1 MRHLSAVIFIGL
13 AAFPVGADQPKAA
26 LDKKEKPAVTLKV
39 GDAAPALKASKWLQ
53 GDAVK
58 GFKKD
63 HVYVVEFWATWCGP
77 CIAMMPHL
85 AELQQTYKN
94 KGVTV
99 IGYTAKD
106 ENNTEEKAA
115 AFVKK
120 RGAKLKYTFAY
131 SDDRDTYDAWMK
143 AAGRDGIPCS
153 FVVNKEGKIAFVGH
167 PLFLGV
173 LLPKVLAGAK
183 PQAISDEMGKVKEE
197 SQAVNDALF
206 PDHKVGLQKLKEFEA
221 KYPALANNPMSVRV
235 KLSLLPKV
243 GKVDEA
249 KQLAEALVKKAVERE
264 DAPGLHQVSALL
276 RLGSGKESKDL
287 LAVAVKAA
295 EAMVRVAGDKD
306 ATALLNLAST
316 YSVAGEKAKARQSAQ
331 KAIKAAASE
340 PAARKEYVEKEAKKI
355 LEEKDGKK

>member
-1 MRHLSAVIFIGL
+1 MKRLSVSVALAVL
-13 AAFPVGADQPKAA
+13 AAPAFADQP
-26 LDKKEKPAVTLKV
+26 KPAVTLKV
-39 GDAAPALKASKWLQ
+39 GDAAPALKVTKWLQ
-53 GDAVK
+53 GDEVK
-58 GFKKD
+58 AFKKD

-77 CIAMMPHL
+77 CIIMMPHL
-85 AELQQTYKN
+85 AELQAQYKS

-120 RGAKLKYTFAY
+120 RGGKLKYAFAY
-131 SDDRDTYDAWMK
+131 CDDRDTYDAWMK
-143 AAGRDGIPCS
+143 AAGREGIPCS
-153 FVVNKEGKIAFVGH
+153 FVVDKQGRIAYVGH
-167 PLFLGV
+167 PLYLGV
-173 LLPKVLAGAK
+173 VMPKVLAGAK
-183 PQAISDEMGKVKEE
+183 PQAVSDEVSKIEKEYR
-197 SQAVNDALF
+197 AVNDALF

-221 KYPALANNPMSVRV
+221 KYPSLANNPMIVRA

-249 KQLAEALVKKAVERE
+249 KQLAEALVKKAIERE
-264 DAPGLHQVSALL
+264 DAPALHQVSALL
-276 RLGSGKESKDL
+276 RLGAGKESKEL

-295 EAMVRVAGDKD
+295 EAMVRVAGED
-306 ATALLNLAST
+306 ATAQINLAST
-316 YSVAGEKAKARQSAQ
+316 YLVAGEKSKARQSAR

-355 LEEKDGKK
+355 LEETDAKK

>member
-1 MRHLSAVIFIGL
+1 MRQSFVA
-13 AAFPVGADQPKAA
+13 
-26 LDKKEKPAVTLKV
+26 LKV

-53 GDAVK
+53 GEVNGFTK
-58 GFKKD
+58 G

-77 CIAMMPHL
+77 CIVMMPHL

-106 ENNTEEKAA
+106 ESNTEEKVA

-120 RGAKLKYTFAY
+120 RGAKLKYAFAY

-143 AAGRDGIPCS
+143 AAGREGIPCS
-153 FVVNKEGKIAFVGH
+153 FVVNKEGKIAYVGH
-167 PLFLGV
+167 PTYLGV
-173 LLPKVLAGAK
+173 VLPKVLAGAK
-183 PQAISDEMGKVKEE
+183 PQTISDEVRKIEE
-197 SQAVNDALF
+197 EYRAVDAALF
-206 PDHKVGLQKLKEFEA
+206 PDHKAGLQKLKEFEA
-221 KYPALANNPMSVRV
+221 NYPLANNPMIVRA

-249 KQLAEALVKKAVERE
+249 KKLAEALVKKAVDRE

-276 RLGSGKESKDL
+276 RLGPGKESKEL

-316 YSVAGEKAKARQSAQ
+316 YSVAGEQDKAKQYAR

-355 LEEKDGKK
+355 LDEKDGKK